1 LKRRKEDG
9 LRSLKQRRLPLHPM
23 LDLPLNQ
30 EEEVEPPFLRP
41 KTRTRARRARRGPLG
56 RAILAAQAAAMLIL
70 LVVAGWAGYAR
81 VMASDRLK
89 VARLEIRGSRFLADQ
104 EVRELLGSAVGDNIL
119 GLDIEALKAR
129 LRSSPW
135 VADAAIS
142 RALPDTLR
150 VEIRE
155 RAPLALAEAD
165 QLQLMDE
172 DGTLIEPYGPRTA
185 AFDLP
190 IVRGLKGAAPEV
202 LRDRAQRAG
211 GLLRD
216 LGELSSEV
224 SEVDVE
230 GAGELKVVLRGAGE
244 VLRMGGPPYRQKLR
258 TYLDL
263 REDLE
268 RRCPDA
274 EYFDLRF
281 KDRIFVKESHSA
293 IPLPSSESPSKA
305 SPESA
310 VSPRSRSPQVQSP
323 EDPFPQDQSPED
335 LSPQDPSL
343 PEASPDPSP
352 VDASPSPAPDPPV
365 TPDAEGDAATPS
377 PTELSE
383 VGPG

>member
-1 LKRRKEDG
+1 MKRRREDTP
-9 LRSLKQRRLPLHPM
+9 RILKQRRLPLHPA

-30 EEEVEPPFLRP
+30 EEQEPPFLRP
-41 KTRTRARRARRGPLG
+41 KTRTRVRRARRGPLG
-56 RAILAAQAAAMLIL
+56 RTILAAQAAAMLL
-70 LVVAGWAGYAR
+70 LAALAGWAGYAR
-81 VMASDRLK
+81 VMASERLRVGK
-89 VARLEIRGSRFLADQ
+89 VEVRGSRFLSDQ

-155 RAPLALAEAD
+155 RAPLALAEAE

-190 IVRGLKGAAPEV
+190 IVRGLKGASAEV

-216 LGELSSEV
+216 LGELSAEV

-230 GAGELKVVLRGAGE
+230 AAGELKVVLRGAGE
-244 VLRMGGPPYRQKLR
+244 VLRMGGPPYRGKLQ
-258 TYLDL
+258 TYLEL
-263 REDLE
+263 REDLN
-268 RRCPDA
+268 RRCPA
-274 EYFDLRF
+274 PEYFDLRF
-281 KDRIFVKESHSA
+281 SNRIFVKESLEAVPKS
-293 IPLPSSESPSKA
+293 SSEPPSKA
-305 SPESA
+305 GPENA
-310 VSPRSRSPQVQSP
+310 VIPENRS
-323 EDPFPQDQSPED
+323 PQDQSIIPI
-335 LSPQDPSL
+335 
-343 PEASPDPSP
+343 PSP
-352 VDASPSPAPDPPV
+352 VPLASPSSEPFQ
-365 TPDAEGDAATPS
+365 GDASEPS
-377 PTELSE
+377 PTESE
-383 VGPG
+383 VVTG

>member
-1 LKRRKEDG
+1 MKRRKDDG
-9 LRSLKQRRLPLHPM
+9 FLKQRRLPLHPV

-30 EEEVEPPFLRP
+30 EEVEPPFLRP
-41 KTRTRARRARRGPLG
+41 KTRTRVRRARRGPLG
-56 RAILAAQAAAMLIL
+56 RAILAAQAAAMMIL
-70 LVVAGWAGYAR
+70 AGLAGWAGYAR
-81 VMASDRLK
+81 VMASERLK
-89 VARLEIRGSRFLADQ
+89 VARVEIRGSRFLADQ

-135 VADAAIS
+135 VADATIS

-190 IVRGLKGAAPEV
+190 IVRGLKGASPEV

-216 LGELSSEV
+216 LGELSAEV

-268 RRCPDA
+268 RRCPNA

-281 KDRIFVKESHSA
+281 KDRIFVKEQPIATAERIAPPAPVPGSVPA
-293 IPLPSSESPSKA
+293 EKTGPEVAAPPKKAGPEVAVPLGPSSEPVPVPSPDPDVPDDA
-305 SPESA
+305 TEHVP
-310 VSPRSRSPQVQSP
+310 PQSP
-323 EDPFPQDQSPED
+323 E
-335 LSPQDPSL
+335 
-343 PEASPDPSP
+343 
-352 VDASPSPAPDPPV
+352 VV
-365 TPDAEGDAATPS
+365 TG
-377 PTELSE
+377 
-383 VGPG
+383 

>member
-1 LKRRKEDG
+1 MKRRREDG
-9 LRSLKQRRLPLHPM
+9 LRSLKQRRLPLHPV

-41 KTRTRARRARRGPLG
+41 KTRTRVRRARRGPLG
-56 RAILAAQAAAMLIL
+56 RAILTAQVAGMLIL
-70 LVVAGWAGYAR
+70 AGLAGWAGYAR
-81 VMASDRLK
+81 VMASERLK
-89 VARLEIRGSRFLADQ
+89 VARLEIRGSHFLSDE

-119 GLDIEALKAR
+119 GLDIEGLKAR

-135 VADAAIS
+135 VADASIS

-165 QLQLMDE
+165 QLELMDG

-190 IVRGLKGAAPEV
+190 IVRGLKGASPDV
-202 LRDRAQRAG
+202 LRDRAQLAG
-211 GLLRD
+211 GLLHD

-230 GAGELKVVLRGAGE
+230 GGELKVVLRGAGE
-244 VLRMGGPPYRQKLR
+244 VLRMGSPPYRQKLR

-274 EYFDLRF
+274 EYIDLRF
-281 KDRIFVKESHSA
+281 RDRIFVKQA
-293 IPLPSSESPSKA
+293 VIAPPAPVPSSVLAEKA
-305 SPESA
+305 GPA
-310 VSPRSRSPQVQSP
+310 NTVIPQGRST
-323 EDPFPQDQSPED
+323 QDQSPENLSPED
-335 LSPQDPSL
+335 QSPQDPS
-343 PEASPDPSP
+343 PDDPSP
-352 VDASPSPAPDPPV
+352 V
-365 TPDAEGDAATPS
+365 TPS
-377 PTELSE
+377 PDPDAPPRNEPDAQGDATGQPFTELSE

>member
-1 LKRRKEDG
+1 MKRRREDT
-9 LRSLKQRRLPLHPM
+9 LRVLKQRRLPLHPA

-30 EEEVEPPFLRP
+30 EEQEPPFLRP
-41 KTRTRARRARRGPLG
+41 KTRTRVRRARRGQLG
-56 RAILAAQAAAMLIL
+56 RTILAAQAAAMLL
-70 LVVAGWAGYAR
+70 LAGLAGWAGYAR
-81 VMASDRLK
+81 VMASDRLR
-89 VARLEIRGSRFLADQ
+89 VSRVEVRGSHFLSDQ

-190 IVRGLKGAAPEV
+190 IVRGLKGASAEV
-202 LRDRAQRAG
+202 LRDRAERAG

-216 LGELSSEV
+216 LGELSAEV

-230 GAGELKVVLRGAGE
+230 SAGELKVVLRGAGE
-244 VLRMGGPPYRQKLR
+244 VLRMGGPPYRGKLQ

-268 RRCPDA
+268 RRCPNA

-281 KDRIFVKESHSA
+281 RDRVIAKEFPSA
-293 IPLPSSESPSKA
+293 VPKSNSEPPREA
-305 SPESA
+305 GPETAVVPES
-310 VSPRSRSPQVQSP
+310 RSLQ
-323 EDPFPQDQSPED
+323 D
-335 LSPQDPSL
+335 LSPQDPS
-343 PEASPDPSP
+343 PQDPSLQDQP
-352 VDASPSPAPDPPV
+352 IPSPSPEPDPLPAV
-365 TPDAEGDAATPS
+365 GPDAHGDAAQPS
-377 PTELSE
+377 PNASE
-383 VGPG
+383 VVTG

>member
-1 LKRRKEDG
+1 MKRRREDT
-9 LRSLKQRRLPLHPM
+9 LRVLKQRRLPLHPA

-30 EEEVEPPFLRP
+30 EEQEPPFLRP
-41 KTRTRARRARRGPLG
+41 KTRTRVRRARRGQLG
-56 RAILAAQAAAMLIL
+56 RTILAAQAAAMLL
-70 LVVAGWAGYAR
+70 LAGLAGWAGYAR
-81 VMASDRLK
+81 VMASERLR
-89 VARLEIRGSRFLADQ
+89 VARVEVRGSHFLSDQ

-155 RAPLALAEAD
+155 RAPLALAEAE

-190 IVRGLKGAAPEV
+190 IVRGLKGASPEV

-216 LGELSSEV
+216 LGELSAEV

-230 GAGELKVVLRGAGE
+230 AAGELKVVLRGAGE
-244 VLRMGGPPYRQKLR
+244 VLRMGGPPYRRKLR
-258 TYLDL
+258 TYLEL

-281 KDRIFVKESHSA
+281 KDRIFVKEAHEAVPMSGSA
-293 IPLPSSESPSKA
+293 PPSKAGPGVAVPPKEAGPEAAVPPKEAGPEVAVPQEPSSEPVPVPS
-305 SPESA
+305 
-310 VSPRSRSPQVQSP
+310 
-323 EDPFPQDQSPED
+323 
-335 LSPQDPSL
+335 
-343 PEASPDPSP
+343 ASPDVPDDATQDVPAHSP
-352 VDASPSPAPDPPV
+352 EVV
-365 TPDAEGDAATPS
+365 TG
-377 PTELSE
+377 
-383 VGPG
+383 